1 MGTETNKDE
10 RSTPEYLAQLLKD
23 KKQIQAFPNV
33 FVHLEKLLDE
43 VIIRDGCRDLAA
55 ILNLAL
61 RCTRK
66 EMEFYCIEKEKLSE
80 NFAYFICEIVCNSVE
95 KGIACV
101 IIHRRPKIAPKK
113 ARKDETT
120 GQEINRVRLQLFH
133 HKGNGRIPLDLPE
146 PIGPVQTI
154 SEKLY
159 VPVKEHP
166 DFNFVGRILGPRGM
180 TAKELEQFT
189 GCKIMVRGKGSMRDK
204 KKEEQNRGK
213 PNWEHLNEELH
224 VLITVEDTV
233 NRAEVKMA
241 KAMEEVKKLLVPA
254 PEGEDD
260 LKKMQLMEL
269 AILNGT
275 YRDSKAIPLA
285 RKSQACLRERQ
296 GNPDGEDDLKKRQ
309 LMELAIINGTYR
321 DTSKPPT
328 TQAGG
333 GQSSTSTHAF
343 GLPWNAQLQTMQ
355 MLGQFDTSGL
365 DHKSI
370 LKTSEAPRFL
380 TAASPLTAGISQL
393 RSPTPA
399 GAPLILAPRM
409 PQVATS
415 SATMINP
422 PPLVSPTDSAATGL
436 IRQPVQCLRCEGPWT
451 LYGHTLTQGWLFHKF
466 GGSCAYET
474 NSNPPEHLKN
484 KSELQ
489 NTGSGASIKGSNA
502 RHLTLSPTMF
512 YSQ

>member
-43 VIIRDGCRDLAA
+43 
-55 ILNLAL
+55 
-61 RCTRK
+61 
-66 EMEFYCIEKEKLSE
+66 
-80 NFAYFICEIVCNSVE
+80 
-95 KGIACV
+95 
-101 IIHRRPKIAPKK
+101 
-113 ARKDETT
+113 
-120 GQEINRVRLQLFH
+120 EINRVRLQLFH

-285 RKSQACLRERQ
+285 
-296 GNPDGEDDLKKRQ
+296 
-309 LMELAIINGTYR
+309 
-321 DTSKPPT
+321 
-328 TQAGG
+328 
-333 GQSSTSTHAF
+333 HAF

-415 SATMINP
+415 TATMINP

-436 IRQPVQCLRCEGPWT
+436 MYNPYEYPYSLQPAAT
-451 LYGHTLTQGWLFHKF
+451 LVEYPT
-466 GGSCAYET
+466 
-474 NSNPPEHLKN
+474 
-484 KSELQ
+484 
-489 NTGSGASIKGSNA
+489 SIEQTAAGM
-502 RHLTLSPTMF
+502 LSF
-512 YSQ
+512 SAVR

>member
-43 VIIRDGCRDLAA
+43 
-55 ILNLAL
+55 
-61 RCTRK
+61 
-66 EMEFYCIEKEKLSE
+66 
-80 NFAYFICEIVCNSVE
+80 
-95 KGIACV
+95 
-101 IIHRRPKIAPKK
+101 
-113 ARKDETT
+113 
-120 GQEINRVRLQLFH
+120 EINRVRLQLFH

-180 TAKELEQFT
+180 TAKELEQYT

-254 PEGEDD
+254 P
-260 LKKMQLMEL
+260 
-269 AILNGT
+269 
-275 YRDSKAIPLA
+275 
-285 RKSQACLRERQ
+285 
-296 GNPDGEDDLKKRQ
+296 DGEDDLKKRQ

-321 DTSKPPT
+321 DTSKPAT
-328 TQAGG
+328 SQAGS
-333 GQSSTSTHAF
+333 GQSSSTHYSFA
-343 GLPWNAQLQTMQ
+343 
-355 MLGQFDTSGL
+355 DT
-365 DHKSI
+365 
-370 LKTSEAPRFL
+370 PRFL
-380 TAASPLTAGISQL
+380 TAASPLTAGIGQL

-409 PQVATS
+409 PQVSTS
-415 SATMINP
+415 TAAMINP

-436 IRQPVQCLRCEGPWT
+436 MYNPYEYPYSLQPTAT
-451 LYGHTLTQGWLFHKF
+451 LVEYPTSIEQTAAGAVPKMRRTLDSVRTHPYTRVAL
-466 GGSCAYET
+466 
-474 NSNPPEHLKN
+474 P
-484 KSELQ
+484 
-489 NTGSGASIKGSNA
+489 
-502 RHLTLSPTMF
+502 
-512 YSQ
+512 